1 MERDAYVFLKKW
13 KSKTNRKPLI
23 IQGARQVGKTW
34 LMKEFGKNE
43 YAETAYFNFESTHEL
58 RLVFQSGF
66 DIPNMMSALEIILG
80 RKIHAHHTLIIFDE
94 IQVCPEAITSLKYF
108 HENAPEYHIFAAGSL
123 LGVAIHQGVSFPV
136 GKVDFFTLNPL
147 TFNEFL
153 KATNNESIVEAMES
167 ANFQLLEPFHET
179 LIEHL
184 KKYMFIGGMPAAVLE
199 YIQNADFTEIREIQY
214 QIIQAYE
221 NDFSKHAPIAQLP
234 RIRLVWNSIV
244 GQLAKENSKFIY
256 SVLRT
261 GARAKEFELA
271 IQWLMDAG
279 LIHKV
284 TRIKK
289 AGMPISAYADWS
301 DFKIFLSDIG
311 LLGAMA
317 QISAKTILGGHQIFE
332 EFKGIMSEQY
342 ICQSIVSHKILPYY
356 WSPDGGTSE
365 VDFVIQMNEQI
376 VPIEVKSSENLKS
389 RSLKVYYD
397 KYQPEICIRTSLAKS
412 VKQDWMQNIP
422 LPFFPSWIRHSR
434 EN

>member
-1 MERDAYVFLKKW
+1 MERDAYIFLKKW
-13 KSKTNRKPLI
+13 KSKSNRKPLI

-66 DIPNMMSALEIILG
+66 DIPKIISALEIILG
-80 RKIHAHHTLIIFDE
+80 KKIHSNHTLIIFDE
-94 IQVCPEAITSLKYF
+94 IQVCPDAITSLKYF

-153 KATNNESIVEAMES
+153 KATNNDSIVEAIES
-167 ANFQLLEPFHET
+167 ANFELLEPFHET

-184 KKYMFIGGMPAAVLE
+184 KKYMFIGGMPAVVFE
-199 YIQNADFTEIREIQY
+199 FIQNGDFTEIREIQN

-221 NDFSKHAPIAQLP
+221 NDFSKHAPISQLP
-234 RIRLVWNSIV
+234 RLRLVWHSIV

-256 SVLRT
+256 SILRT
-261 GARAKEFELA
+261 GARAKEFEMA
-271 IQWLMDAG
+271 IQWLIDAG

-284 TRIKK
+284 NRIKK
-289 AGMPISAYADWS
+289 AGIPISAFTEWS
-301 DFKIFLSDIG
+301 DFKIYLCDIG

-317 QISAKTILGGHQIFE
+317 QISAKTILDGNQIFE

-342 ICQSIVSHKILPYY
+342 ICQSIVSQKIMPYY
-356 WSPDGGTSE
+356 WAPDGGTSE
-365 VDFVIQMNEQI
+365 VDFVIQMNEHI
-376 VPIEVKSSENLKS
+376 IPIEVKSSENLKS
-389 RSLKVYYD
+389 RSLRVYYD
-397 KYQPEICIRTSLAKS
+397 KYLPEICIRTSLAKS
-412 VKQDWMQNIP
+412 VKQNWMQNIP
-422 LPFFPSWIRHSR
+422 IPLFLGWILQNR
-434 EN
+434 N